1 MYRHHEAFLAK
12 ENASHGKKILF
23 SVPGSIIIKTNV
35 CEVTG
40 RSIVVHPDCVLIK
53 ASMEVTDIL
62 RGLEFCSVWS
72 LYTSW
77 KA

>member
-23 SVPGSIIIKTNV
+23 SAPGSIII
-35 CEVTG
+35 CGVTG
-40 RSIVVHPDCVLIK
+40 RSIVIHPDCVLI
-53 ASMEVTDIL
+53 STSTDNSH
-62 RGLEFCSVWS
+62 RVLEFCSG
-72 LYTSW
+72 